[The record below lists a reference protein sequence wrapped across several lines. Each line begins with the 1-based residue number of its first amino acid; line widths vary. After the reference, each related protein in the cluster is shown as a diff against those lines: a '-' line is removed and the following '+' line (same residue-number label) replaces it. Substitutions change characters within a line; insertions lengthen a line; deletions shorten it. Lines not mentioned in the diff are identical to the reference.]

1 MAHYAQVN
9 SDNIVV
15 QVLVMNNDWDHDN
28 CITWLEA
35 NVSSDDDWIQTSY
48 NNNIRKQFAGI
59 GYTYDSTKDIF
70 IAPKPFASWS
80 LDSDND
86 CQPPVAMPDDA
97 SEDKIY
103 RWDEDVYNAD
113 NSKGWVLVE

>member
-1 MAHYAQVN
+1 M
-9 SDNIVV
+9 
-15 QVLVMNNDWDHDN
+15 WK
-28 CITWLEA
+28 
-35 NVSSDDDWIQTSY
+35 
-48 NNNIRKQFAGI
+48 IRKQFAGI

-86 CQPPVAMPDDA
+86 WQPPVAMPDDA
-97 SEDKIY
+97 SADKVY

-113 NSKGWVLVE
+113 NSKGWVLIE

>member
-59 GYTYDSTKDIF
+59 GYTYDSTKDILNNLNN
-70 IAPKPFASWS
+70 I
-80 LDSDND
+80 
-86 CQPPVAMPDDA
+86 PVQLF
-97 SEDKIY
+97 
-103 RWDEDVYNAD
+103 
-113 NSKGWVLVE
+113 LVMYVF

>member
-70 IAPKPFASWS
+70 IEPKPFGGWVIDESTWKWKA
-80 LDSDND
+80 
-86 CQPPVAMPDDA
+86 PVEMPDDGNDYIWN
-97 SEDKIY
+97 EDTTS
-103 RWDEDVYNAD
+103 WDAAP
-113 NSKGWVLVE
+113 